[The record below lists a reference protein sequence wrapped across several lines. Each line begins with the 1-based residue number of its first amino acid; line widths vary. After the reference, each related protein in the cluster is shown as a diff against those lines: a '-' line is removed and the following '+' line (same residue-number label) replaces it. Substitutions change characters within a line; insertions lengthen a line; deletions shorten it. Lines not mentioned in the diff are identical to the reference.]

1 MAETKEFWLDGFE
14 GPAKGGLFYRSKTAI
29 DIEEVEQKFG
39 VKVVGI
45 KLEPDYE
52 SGRASWTIE
61 YMTTL
66 TKEDIAERYP
76 EVLKAMVTG
85 TDEIHEAEEE
95 DKKNGKS

>member
-1 MAETKEFWLDGFE
+1 MAKSKEFWLDGFE
-14 GPAKGGLFYRSKTAI
+14 GPVKGGLFYRSSTAI
-29 DIEEVEQKFG
+29 DIETVEEKFG

-45 KLEPDYE
+45 RLEPDYE
-52 SGRASWTIE
+52 SGKAQWTIE
-61 YMTTL
+61 YLTTL

-76 EVLKAMVTG
+76 EVVKALATG

>member
-1 MAETKEFWLDGFE
+1 MAETKVFWLDDFE

-52 SGRASWTIE
+52 SG
-61 YMTTL
+61 
-66 TKEDIAERYP
+66 
-76 EVLKAMVTG
+76 
-85 TDEIHEAEEE
+85 
-95 DKKNGKS
+95 KKNGKS